1 MLKSDEYRDLDFG
14 FLGFLVITD
23 LVLFVV
29 FELGEDEGFD
39 GVGFR
44 IALNEGWIM
53 VRGVASV
60 MTLEG
65 WVKGTERF
73 SVMLGTVVV
82 VCGGDFCGEDL
93 DGEVLVDD

>member
-1 MLKSDEYRDLDFG
+1 MDFWGFG
-14 FLGFLVITD
+14 FLVVVDFVLFLVFD
-23 LVLFVV
+23 
-29 FELGEDEGFD
+29 LGEDGGLD

-44 IALNEGWIM
+44 IVLNEGWIM